1 MCVVRSG
8 EDRSGSGRLGL
19 RGGHLEA
26 SEVKQNLTMTL
37 IQRGGLQLRPQP
49 HSSASVFY
57 LLPLLTVPV
66 LLLLFWGSGASEWR
80 IFQEIQRASQIS
92 YLSSN
97 SQSWGCLLW
106 KPEHTGSWGM
116 IYKNAGTGRPSVPWS
131 QLFCSCGPRAGRG
144 EKGGQ
149 GLPLHFVFGL
159 GEMAP
164 EWEKAR
170 SLPLW
175 PQEPLS
181 CVTRLCS
188 RTCASR
194 DECHPLSGPL
204 GSMRRPH
211 LIELF

>member
-1 MCVVRSG
+1 MFGYYSLPFSTFLCAWKFHNEKLYPPKSAMLIVNHRPRMKLMCVVRSG

-66 LLLLFWGSGASEWR
+66 LLLLFWGSGVSEWR
-80 IFQEIQRASQIS
+80 IFQEIQRVSQIS
-92 YLSSN
+92 SLSSN

-116 IYKNAGTGRPSVPWS
+116 IYENAGTGRPSVPWS
-131 QLFCSCGPRAGRG
+131 
-144 EKGGQ
+144 
-149 GLPLHFVFGL
+149 
-159 GEMAP
+159 
-164 EWEKAR
+164 
-170 SLPLW
+170 
-175 PQEPLS
+175 
-181 CVTRLCS
+181 
-188 RTCASR
+188 
-194 DECHPLSGPL
+194 
-204 GSMRRPH
+204 
-211 LIELF
+211 